1 MNKLQTCVAP
11 TNEPNT
17 CITCGATLKA
27 WGNRLIEFS
36 AATPEQQANFPIT
49 NYYDADGTVYLGS
62 MRGPFGVCLVGKH
75 RGLSMPT
82 PRSEI
87 GDGLFCTTRCAV
99 AFARIAANAGLRL
112 PTMPKKERRELR
124 RYFKFV
130 RKFAPAT
137 FLADDVPP
145 PTLEEMRR
153 APIKKRKPGDHRAW
167 KQGGSGFYAEAA
179 LHPDRVMLP
188 GPYKA

>member
-1 MNKLQTCVAP
+1 MSKLNTCVAP

-27 WGNRLIEFS
+27 WGHPLLTFS
-36 AATPEQQANFPIT
+36 DATPEQQADFPIT
-49 NYYDADGTVYLGS
+49 NYYDADGQVYLGS
-62 MRGPFGVCLVGKH
+62 MRAPLGLCLVGKR
-75 RGLSMPT
+75 RGLTLPT
-82 PRSEI
+82 PTAYT
-87 GDGLFCTTRCAV
+87 GDGLFCRTACAV

-130 RKFAPAT
+130 RKLAPAT
-137 FLADDVPP
+137 FLADDVPRA
-145 PTLEEMRR
+145 TLEEMRR
-153 APIKKRKPGDHRAW
+153 AQIKKSKPHNNRAW
-167 KQGGSGFYAEAA
+167 KQNSSAFYSEAA
-179 LHPDRVMLP
+179 LHPDRVMEP